1 MHGTNTR
8 GVTLIEV
15 LLVIGFM
22 AILGGIGVTNFVN
35 LRRANE
41 FDGAVKIFLS
51 YLRSTQQRAISQD
64 QSLKWGVRVNVPDP
78 GQDFY
83 SIFSCNSNCS
93 ATTITDMV
101 YLNPD
106 FQFTTPAQGSVSQD
120 IIFATQTGLPENG
133 ATTIVIGR
141 VSDPATTKT
150 ITISA
155 QGLIELVAS

>member
-1 MHGTNTR
+1 
-8 GVTLIEV
+8 
-15 LLVIGFM
+15 
-22 AILGGIGVTNFVN
+22 
-35 LRRANE
+35 
-41 FDGAVKIFLS
+41 
-51 YLRSTQQRAISQD
+51 
-64 QSLKWGVRVNVPDP
+64 
-78 GQDFY
+78 
-83 SIFSCNSNCS
+83 
-93 ATTITDMV
+93 MV

-120 IIFATQTGLPENG
+120 IIFATQTGVPENG